1 MPHRHVARKVTIAIA
16 LGVIAVLATAGF
28 AYRTVERVRIGS
40 DEFDRAVLFNSV
52 LVDTTPAPAT
62 LSDAFLL
69 NIGLLDATAEQ
80 IDETAELL
88 GMAETAY
95 NASIANWTRELQEE
109 GGADANTALAL
120 LDELTEPA
128 NEFWRL
134 SNEVVVP
141 AAERG
146 DSAVVLETVFGPL
159 RETFTQHHDVG
170 DRILTELVA
179 AQQRQEV
186 RTEDFIVEQ
195 RNVAIVVVACVCIAL
210 VIVGLW
216 LRIRVNRSFTET
228 NRTNATDE
236 ARSERELVDAG
247 AR

>member
-1 MPHRHVARKVTIAIA
+1 MSQRHVARKVSIAIA

-40 DEFDRAVLFNSV
+40 EEFDRALLYNNVL
-52 LVDTTPAPAT
+52 LDTTPAPGT
-62 LSDAFLL
+62 LSDAYLL
-69 NIGLLDATAEQ
+69 NIGLLDATPAE
-80 IDETAELL
+80 IEETVKLL
-88 GMAETAY
+88 GLSEDAY

-109 GGADANTALAL
+109 GGADANAALAL

-141 AAERG
+141 AAQSG
-146 DSAVVLETVFGPL
+146 DVGLALETVFGPL
-159 RETFTQHHDVG
+159 RESFTQHHEVG

-179 AQQRQEV
+179 ASERQEA
-186 RTEDFIVEQ
+186 RTTDYIEHQ
-195 RNVAIVVVACVCIAL
+195 RNVAIVVVACVCLAL
-210 VIVGLW
+210 VLAGVW
-216 LRIRVNRSFTET
+216 LRIRIKRAPVQTSVPQEVN
-228 NRTNATDE
+228 DE
-236 ARSERELVDAG
+236 QHDKQLVDAI

>member
-1 MPHRHVARKVTIAIA
+1 MPHRHVARKVTIAVA
-16 LGVIAVLATAGF
+16 LGVLAVLATSAF

-40 DEFDRAVLFNSV
+40 EEFDRAVLFNSV

-62 LSDAFLL
+62 LSDAYLL
-69 NIGLLDATAEQ
+69 NIGLLDATPEQ
-80 IDETAELL
+80 IEETVGLL
-88 GMAETAY
+88 DMAETAY

-134 SNEVVVP
+134 SSEVVVP

-146 DSAVVLETVFGPL
+146 DTGAALEAVFGPL
-159 RETFTQHHDVG
+159 RESFTQHHDVG

-179 AQQRQEV
+179 AQERQEA
-186 RTEDFIVEQ
+186 RTTDYIEQQ
-195 RNVAIVVVACVCIAL
+195 RNIAIVVVSCVCLAL
-210 VIVGLW
+210 VIAGLW
-216 LRIRVNRSFTET
+216 LRIRVKREMSTT
-228 NRTNATDE
+228 GKAQVRDDASDE
-236 ARSERELVDAG
+236 KQLVDAI